1 MVFNTGFQEQSP
13 NHQFYSLPIIRYFSG
28 VFYKLLK
35 IYARLTIH
43 LYCPRIIINRP
54 EVATWEGPLLLAAN
68 HPNSFLDGIILTTLL
83 DNKLYSLARGDAFK
97 KKWLNRFLRSI
108 HLLPVYRTS
117 EGVENLEHNYT
128 TFRACID
135 AFKKGHIVL
144 IFSEG
149 RCENEWHLRPL
160 KKGTARLASS
170 AWQNNIDLTVLPVA
184 FNYSSFKKFGKEL
197 HLHFGRP
204 ISYNDIDQTI
214 PEGKQ
219 NLQFNNLLQ
228 EQLQS
233 MVYEIDDNDNE
244 KIDATFARR
253 KDLRFYLLLIPGLI
267 GYILHLPL
275 LAFCTF
281 IAKRRF
287 STSGHYDSV
296 QTSLFLI
303 SYPFYMVALSIVTF
317 TINPVLGFITPVV
330 LYLTAWA
337 SAQIKYVLNL

>member
-1 MVFNTGFQEQSP
+1 
-13 NHQFYSLPIIRYFSG
+13 
-28 VFYKLLK
+28 
-35 IYARLTIH
+35 
-43 LYCPRIIINRP
+43 
-54 EVATWEGPLLLAAN
+54 
-68 HPNSFLDGIILTTLL
+68 
-83 DNKLYSLARGDAFK
+83 
-97 KKWLNRFLRSI
+97 
-108 HLLPVYRTS
+108 
-117 EGVENLEHNYT
+117 
-128 TFRACID
+128 
-135 AFKKGHIVL
+135 
-144 IFSEG
+144 
-149 RCENEWHLRPL
+149 
-160 KKGTARLASS
+160 
-170 AWQNNIDLTVLPVA
+170 
-184 FNYSSFKKFGKEL
+184 
-197 HLHFGRP
+197 
-204 ISYNDIDQTI
+204 
-214 PEGKQ
+214 
-219 NLQFNNLLQ
+219 
-228 EQLQS
+228 
-233 MVYEIDDNDNE
+233 MVYEIDDDDNE